1 MKELTL
7 LLIKPNATR
16 KHHIGDILAIVEK
29 HKFKII
35 RLKSFT
41 FDLPLASQF
50 YEEHIGKEFFERLVT
65 FMTSGLIV
73 AALLEKDEAVFHL
86 RELIGDTNPETRKMG
101 SIRYLYA
108 DTYTENAVHASDTH
122 DHALREIA
130 LIFPDNQA

>member
-1 MKELTL
+1 MTELTL

-29 HKFKII
+29 HGFRIKK
-35 RLKSFT
+35 LKSFT
-41 FDLPLASQF
+41 FDLPLATQF

-65 FMTSGLIV
+65 FMTSGMIV
-73 AALLEKDEAVFHL
+73 AALLEKDEAVYHL

-130 LIFPDNQA
+130 LIFPENQT

>member
-1 MKELTL
+1 MIEKTL

-29 HKFKII
+29 HGFNILE
-35 RLKSFT
+35 LKSFT
-41 FDLPLASQF
+41 FDLPLVNKF
-50 YEEHIGKEFFERLVT
+50 YEEHIGKEFFERLIA

-73 AALLEKDEAVFHL
+73 AALLEKDEAVYHL

-108 DTYTENAVHASDTH
+108 DTMTENAVHASDTH

-130 LIFPDNQA
+130 LIFPDK